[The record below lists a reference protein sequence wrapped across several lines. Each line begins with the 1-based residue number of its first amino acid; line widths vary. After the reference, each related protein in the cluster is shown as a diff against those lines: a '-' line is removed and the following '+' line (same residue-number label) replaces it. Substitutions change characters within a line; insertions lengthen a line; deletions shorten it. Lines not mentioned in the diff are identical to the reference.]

1 MLKEIA
7 NKEELTMLTS
17 ENKQVQKQ
25 DVEPILKIRDL
36 CVDYFLPN
44 GILRAVNHVNLDV
57 PTGKITGLVGESG
70 SGKTTLTSA
79 VLRTVSNPGKITNG
93 SVLFDGRDIVSLSD
107 KELREFRW
115 RDVAM
120 VFQAAQNSLNPTM
133 TIQEQFIETYLAHKK
148 DMTDKEIINHVKK
161 LLRTVRLDADRVLK
175 SYPHEMSGGMKQR
188 IMIAFAQLLEPEILF
203 LDEPTTALDVITQD
217 YIFKILKTV
226 HEVKETTMILSTH
239 DIAVVAQLCDYMAVM
254 YGGNIV
260 EFGDIFE
267 MFENPMH
274 PYTQLLIQAA
284 PSLIGEMKERVA
296 IPGAAPDLMQERKGC
311 IFADR
316 CPIADEKCRQTEPE
330 AKIIS
335 EGHTV
340 ACHKA
345 DKGVRVV

>member
-1 MLKEIA
+1 MQA
-7 NKEELTMLTS
+7 S
-17 ENKQVQKQ
+17 EKKQVQTQ

-79 VLRTVSNPGKITNG
+79 ILRTVSNPGKITKG
-93 SVLFDGRDIVSLSD
+93 SILFDEKDIVSLSD
-107 KELREFRW
+107 KELREYRW

-120 VFQAAQNSLNPTM
+120 VFQAAQNCLNPTM
-133 TIQEQFIETYLAHKK
+133 TLQEQFIETYLAHKK
-148 DMTDKEIINHVKK
+148 DMSEKEIIEHVKK
-161 LLRTVRLDADRVLK
+161 LLRAVRLDADRVLK

-217 YIFKILKTV
+217 YIFRILKTV
-226 HEVKETTMILSTH
+226 HQIKGTTMVLSTH
-239 DIAVVAQLCDYMAVM
+239 DIAVVATLCDYMVVM

-260 EFGDIFE
+260 EFGNIYD
-267 MFENPMH
+267 MFEQPCH

-284 PSLIGEMKERVA
+284 PSLIGDVKERAA
-296 IPGAAPDLMQERKGC
+296 IPGTAPDLMQERKGC

-316 CPIADEKCRQTEPE
+316 CPYADDICRQVEPE
-330 AKIIS
+330 TRVVS
-335 EGHTV
+335 EEHTV
-340 ACHKA
+340 ACHKEIRGKA
-345 DKGVRVV
+345 I

>member
-1 MLKEIA
+1 MLREIE
-7 NKEELTMLTS
+7 NKEELIMPTA
-17 ENKQVQKQ
+17 ENKQVQVQ
-25 DVEPILKIRDL
+25 DIESILKIRDL

-44 GILRAVNHVNLDV
+44 GMLRAVNNVNLDV
-57 PTGKITGLVGESG
+57 PAGKITGLIGESG

-79 VLRTVSNPGKITNG
+79 ILRTVSNPGRITNG
-93 SVLFDGRDIVSLSD
+93 SILFDGKDIVSLSD
-107 KELREFRW
+107 KELREYRW

-148 DMTDKEIINHVKK
+148 DMTDKEIIDHVKK
-161 LLRTVRLDADRVLK
+161 LLRAVRLDADRVLK

-217 YIFKILKTV
+217 YIFKILKEL
-226 HEVKETTMILSTH
+226 HQVKGTTMVLSTH
-239 DIAVVAQLCDYMAVM
+239 DIAVVATLCDYMVVM

-260 EFGDIFE
+260 EFGNIFE
-267 MFENPMH
+267 MFEEPSH

-284 PSLIGEMKERVA
+284 PSLVGEVKERIA
-296 IPGAAPDLMQERKGC
+296 IPGTAPDLIQERKGC

-316 CPIADEKCRQTEPE
+316 CPIAGDICREIEPE
-330 AKIIS
+330 TRAIT
-335 EGHTV
+335 EEHTV

-345 DKGVRVV
+345 DKGVRVI

>member
-1 MLKEIA
+1 MQ
-7 NKEELTMLTS
+7 TS
-17 ENKQVQKQ
+17 EKKQVQTQ

-79 VLRTVSNPGKITNG
+79 ILRTVSNPGKITKG
-93 SVLFDGRDIVSLSD
+93 SILFGEKDIVSLSD
-107 KELREFRW
+107 KELREYRW

-120 VFQAAQNSLNPTM
+120 VFQAAQNCLNPTM
-133 TIQEQFIETYLAHKK
+133 TLQEQFIETYLAHKK
-148 DMTDKEIINHVKK
+148 DMSEKEIIEHVKK
-161 LLRTVRLDADRVLK
+161 LLRAVRLDADRVLK

-217 YIFKILKTV
+217 YIFRILKTV
-226 HEVKETTMILSTH
+226 HQIKGTTMVLSTH
-239 DIAVVAQLCDYMAVM
+239 DIAVVATLCDYMVVM

-260 EFGDIFE
+260 EFGNIYD
-267 MFENPMH
+267 MFEQPCH

-284 PSLIGEMKERVA
+284 PSLIGDVKERAA
-296 IPGAAPDLMQERKGC
+296 IPGTAPDLMQERKGC

-316 CPIADEKCRQTEPE
+316 CPYADDICRQVEPE
-330 AKIIS
+330 TRVVS
-335 EGHTV
+335 EEHTV
-340 ACHKA
+340 ACHKEIRGKA
-345 DKGVRVV
+345 I

>member
-1 MLKEIA
+1 MQ
-7 NKEELTMLTS
+7 TS
-17 ENKQVQKQ
+17 EKKQVQTQ

-79 VLRTVSNPGKITNG
+79 ILRTVSNPGKITKG
-93 SVLFDGRDIVSLSD
+93 SILFGEKDIVSLSD
-107 KELREFRW
+107 KELREYRW

-120 VFQAAQNSLNPTM
+120 VFQAAQNCLNPTM
-133 TIQEQFIETYLAHKK
+133 TLQEQFIETYLAHKK
-148 DMTDKEIINHVKK
+148 DMSEKEIIEHVKK
-161 LLRTVRLDADRVLK
+161 LLRAVRLDADRVLK

-217 YIFKILKTV
+217 YIFRILKTV
-226 HEVKETTMILSTH
+226 HQIKGTTMVLSTH
-239 DIAVVAQLCDYMAVM
+239 DIAVVATLCDYMVVM

-260 EFGDIFE
+260 EFGNIYD
-267 MFENPMH
+267 MFEQPCH

-284 PSLIGEMKERVA
+284 PSLIGDVKERAA
-296 IPGAAPDLMQERKGC
+296 IPGTAPDLMQERKGC

-316 CPIADEKCRQTEPE
+316 CPYADDICRQVEPE
-330 AKIIS
+330 TRVVS
-335 EGHTV
+335 EEHTV
-340 ACHKA
+340 ACHKEIR
-345 DKGVRVV
+345 G

>member
-1 MLKEIA
+1 MERDDNIEA
-7 NKEELTMLTS
+7 ILT
-17 ENKQVQKQ
+17 
-25 DVEPILKIRDL
+25 IRDL

-44 GILRAVNHVNLDV
+44 GILRAVNYVDLDIAA
-57 PTGKITGLVGESG
+57 GKITGLVGESG

-79 VLRTVSNPGKITNG
+79 VLRTVSNPGRITNG
-93 SVLFDGRDIVSLSD
+93 SITFKDKNILSLSS

-115 RDVAM
+115 GEIAM

-133 TIQEQFIETYLAHKK
+133 TIQEQFVETYLAHRKE
-148 DMTDKEIINHVKK
+148 TSNKEILAHIHK
-161 LLRTVRLDADRVLK
+161 LLRAVRLDADRVLG

-226 HEVKETTMILSTH
+226 HEVKGTTMVLSTH
-239 DIAVVAQLCDYMAVM
+239 DIAVVANLCDYMVVM
-254 YGGNIV
+254 YGGKVVELGNI
-260 EFGDIFE
+260 FD
-267 MFENPMH
+267 MFQEPMH

-284 PSLIGEMKERVA
+284 PSLIGDMQERVA
-296 IPGAAPDLMQERKGC
+296 IPGTAPDLMKEGKGC

-316 CPIADEKCRQTEPE
+316 CPIADDNCREVEPDTRTMS
-330 AKIIS
+330 KDHS
-335 EGHTV
+335 V

-345 DKGVRVV
+345 GKGVRAV

>member
-1 MLKEIA
+1 MQ
-7 NKEELTMLTS
+7 TS
-17 ENKQVQKQ
+17 EKKQVQTQ

-79 VLRTVSNPGKITNG
+79 ILRTVSNPGKITKG
-93 SVLFDGRDIVSLSD
+93 SILFGEKDIVSLSD
-107 KELREFRW
+107 KELREYRW

-120 VFQAAQNSLNPTM
+120 VFQAAQNCLNPTM
-133 TIQEQFIETYLAHKK
+133 TLQEQFIETYLAHKK
-148 DMTDKEIINHVKK
+148 DMSEKEIIEHVKK
-161 LLRTVRLDADRVLK
+161 LLRAVRLDADRVLK

-217 YIFKILKTV
+217 YIFRILKTV
-226 HEVKETTMILSTH
+226 HQIKGTTMVLSTH
-239 DIAVVAQLCDYMAVM
+239 DIAVVATLCDYMVVM

-260 EFGDIFE
+260 EFGNIYD
-267 MFENPMH
+267 MFEQPCH

-284 PSLIGEMKERVA
+284 PSLIGDVKERAA
-296 IPGAAPDLMQERKGC
+296 IPGTAPDLMQERKGC

-316 CPIADEKCRQTEPE
+316 CPYADDICRQVEPE
-330 AKIIS
+330 TRVVS
-335 EGHTV
+335 EEHTV
-340 ACHKA
+340 ACHK
-345 DKGVRVV
+345 KIRG

>member
-1 MLKEIA
+1 MQA
-7 NKEELTMLTS
+7 S
-17 ENKQVQKQ
+17 EKKQVQTQ

-79 VLRTVSNPGKITNG
+79 ILRTVSNPGKITKG
-93 SVLFDGRDIVSLSD
+93 SILFDEKDIVSLSD
-107 KELREFRW
+107 KELREYRW

-120 VFQAAQNSLNPTM
+120 VFQAAQNCLNPTM
-133 TIQEQFIETYLAHKK
+133 TLQEQFIETYLAHKK
-148 DMTDKEIINHVKK
+148 DMSEKEIIEHVKK
-161 LLRTVRLDADRVLK
+161 LLRAVRLDADRVLK

-217 YIFKILKTV
+217 YIFRILKTV
-226 HEVKETTMILSTH
+226 HQIKGTTMVLSTH
-239 DIAVVAQLCDYMAVM
+239 DIAVVATLCDYMVVM

-260 EFGDIFE
+260 EFGNIYD
-267 MFENPMH
+267 MFEQPCH

-284 PSLIGEMKERVA
+284 PSLIGDVKERAA
-296 IPGAAPDLMQERKGC
+296 IPGTAPDLMQERKGC

-316 CPIADEKCRQTEPE
+316 CPYADDICRQVEPE
-330 AKIIS
+330 TRVVS
-335 EGHTV
+335 EEHTV
-340 ACHKA
+340 ACHK
-345 DKGVRVV
+345 KIRG

>member
-1 MLKEIA
+1 MQA
-7 NKEELTMLTS
+7 S
-17 ENKQVQKQ
+17 EKKQVQTQ

-79 VLRTVSNPGKITNG
+79 ILRTVSNPGKITKG
-93 SVLFDGRDIVSLSD
+93 SILFDEKDIVSLSD
-107 KELREFRW
+107 KELREYRW

-120 VFQAAQNSLNPTM
+120 VFQAAQNCLNPTM
-133 TIQEQFIETYLAHKK
+133 TLQEQFIETYLAHKK
-148 DMTDKEIINHVKK
+148 DMSEKEIIEHVKK
-161 LLRTVRLDADRVLK
+161 LLRAVRLDADRVLK

-217 YIFKILKTV
+217 YIFRILKTV
-226 HEVKETTMILSTH
+226 HQIKGTTMVLSTH
-239 DIAVVAQLCDYMAVM
+239 DIAVVATLCDYMVVM

-260 EFGDIFE
+260 EFGNIYD
-267 MFENPMH
+267 MFEEPCH

-284 PSLIGEMKERVA
+284 PSLIGDVKERAA
-296 IPGAAPDLMQERKGC
+296 IPGTAPDLMQERKGC

-316 CPIADEKCRQTEPE
+316 CPYADDICRQVEPE
-330 AKIIS
+330 TRVVS
-335 EGHTV
+335 EEHTV
-340 ACHKA
+340 ACHKEIRGKA
-345 DKGVRVV
+345 I

>member
-1 MLKEIA
+1 MQA
-7 NKEELTMLTS
+7 S
-17 ENKQVQKQ
+17 EKKQVQTQ

-79 VLRTVSNPGKITNG
+79 ILRTVSNPGKITKG
-93 SVLFDGRDIVSLSD
+93 SILFGEKDIVSLSD
-107 KELREFRW
+107 KELREYRW

-120 VFQAAQNSLNPTM
+120 VFQAAQNCLNPTM
-133 TIQEQFIETYLAHKK
+133 TLQEQFIETYLAHKK
-148 DMTDKEIINHVKK
+148 DMSEKEIIEHVKK
-161 LLRTVRLDADRVLK
+161 LLRAVRLDADRVLK

-217 YIFKILKTV
+217 YIFRILKTV
-226 HEVKETTMILSTH
+226 HQIKGTTMVLSTH
-239 DIAVVAQLCDYMAVM
+239 DIAVVATLCDYMVVM

-260 EFGDIFE
+260 EFGNIYD
-267 MFENPMH
+267 MFEEPCH

-284 PSLIGEMKERVA
+284 PSLIGDVKERAA
-296 IPGAAPDLMQERKGC
+296 IPGTAPDLMQERKGC

-316 CPIADEKCRQTEPE
+316 CPYADDICRQVEPE
-330 AKIIS
+330 TRVVS
-335 EGHTV
+335 EEHTV
-340 ACHKA
+340 ACHKEIRGKA
-345 DKGVRVV
+345 I

>member
-1 MLKEIA
+1 MQA
-7 NKEELTMLTS
+7 S
-17 ENKQVQKQ
+17 EKKQVQTQ

-79 VLRTVSNPGKITNG
+79 ILRTVSNPGKITKG
-93 SVLFDGRDIVSLSD
+93 SILFGEKDIVSLSD
-107 KELREFRW
+107 KELREYRW

-120 VFQAAQNSLNPTM
+120 VFQAAQNCLNPTM
-133 TIQEQFIETYLAHKK
+133 TLQEQFIETYLAHKK
-148 DMTDKEIINHVKK
+148 DMSEKEIIEHVKK
-161 LLRTVRLDADRVLK
+161 LLRAVRLDADRVLK

-217 YIFKILKTV
+217 YIFRILKTV
-226 HEVKETTMILSTH
+226 HQIKGTTMVLSTH
-239 DIAVVAQLCDYMAVM
+239 DIAVVATLCDYMVVM

-260 EFGDIFE
+260 EFGNIYD
-267 MFENPMH
+267 MFEQPCH

-284 PSLIGEMKERVA
+284 PSLIGDVKERAA
-296 IPGAAPDLMQERKGC
+296 IPGTAPDLMQERKGC

-316 CPIADEKCRQTEPE
+316 CPYADDICRQVEPE
-330 AKIIS
+330 TRVVS
-335 EGHTV
+335 EEHTV
-340 ACHKA
+340 ACHKEIRGKA
-345 DKGVRVV
+345 I

>member
-1 MLKEIA
+1 MQTA
-7 NKEELTMLTS
+7 
-17 ENKQVQKQ
+17 ENILAPTQTQ

-44 GILRAVNHVNLDV
+44 GILRAVNHVDLDV
-57 PTGKITGLVGESG
+57 PAGKITGLVGESG

-79 VLRTVSNPGKITNG
+79 VLRTVSNPGRITNG
-93 SVLFDGRDIVSLSD
+93 SILFDGEDILSLSP

-115 RDVAM
+115 REVAM

-148 DMTDKEIINHVKK
+148 DMTNKEILNHVKK
-161 LLRTVRLDADRVLK
+161 LLRAVRLDADRVLRA
-175 SYPHEMSGGMKQR
+175 YPHEMSGGMKQR

-226 HEVKETTMILSTH
+226 HEVKETTMVLSTH
-239 DIAVVAQLCDYMAVM
+239 DIAVVANLCDYMVVM

-260 EFGDIFE
+260 EFGNIFD
-267 MFENPMH
+267 MFEEPMH
-274 PYTQLLIQAA
+274 PYTQLLIHAA
-284 PSLIGEMKERVA
+284 PSLVGDIQERVA
-296 IPGAAPDLMQERKGC
+296 IPGSAPDLMKERKGC

-316 CPIADEKCRQTEPE
+316 CPIADDKCRQIEPE
-330 AKIIS
+330 SRTIS
-335 EGHTV
+335 TEHSV

-345 DKGVRVV
+345 E